1 MNATKP
7 VIVIGAGPVGIA
19 AAAHLHARGITPLV
33 LEKGNSAGSSM
44 LEWGHVSVFTPWR
57 NVVDKAVVGLLRNT
71 NWQMPDEDKI
81 PTGWEI
87 VEQYLQPAAAT
98 PELKNAI
105 IYNAEVIGVSK
116 QAHSKSS
123 SRARDDAD
131 FTVHYKT
138 PDGEHHLLYSEAVI
152 DASGTWYN
160 PNPIGLDGLPVPG
173 EGQNQDRITYGIPD
187 IANGDRAEYAGKRI
201 LVLGGGHSAINVIL
215 ELIALRAAHSETK
228 IYWGMRSNKL
238 DKLTGRGINN
248 RLPARAKLGMAAQ
261 DAIES
266 GDLDVLVPLQ
276 VSRIEKTDNGL
287 LLDTLVDGE
296 PRTIEVDRIVV
307 ANGFRPDLNILR
319 EIRLDIDE
327 IVEAPTKL
335 APLIDPNIH
344 SCGSVKPHGVGELSH
359 FDKNFYV
366 AGIKAYGRAPTFLML
381 TGYEQ
386 VRSIAA
392 ELAGDRDAALNVELV
407 LPSQQEAEKDK
418 DLPPLVSTCGAC
430 CPTPAER
437 QAASCCG

>member
-1 MNATKP
+1 MDTTKP
-7 VIVIGAGPVGIA
+7 VIVIGAGPIGIA
-19 AAAHLHARGITPLV
+19 AAAHLHARGIEPTV
-33 LEKGNSAGSSM
+33 LEKGNSVGHSM
-44 LEWGHVSVFTPWR
+44 LEWGHVNVFTSWK
-57 NVVDKAVVGLLRNT
+57 NVVDKAVIALLKNA
-71 NWQMPDEDKI
+71 NWQMPDEDSL
-81 PTGWEI
+81 PTGREI
-87 VEQYLQPAAAT
+87 VEQYLKPAAT
-98 PELKNAI
+98 ITELKNAI
-105 IYNAEVIGVSK
+105 IYNAEVVGVSK

-123 SRARDDAD
+123 STARDEVN

-138 PDGEHHLLYSEAVI
+138 PDGAHHVLHSEAVI
-152 DASGTWYN
+152 DASGTWYT

-173 EGQNQDRITYGIPD
+173 ESQNQEVITYGIPD
-187 IANGDRAEYAGKRI
+187 VTNVDRAEYEGKRT

-215 ELIALRAAHSETK
+215 EMMTLRAANSDTK
-228 IYWGMRSNKL
+228 IYWGMRTNKL
-238 DKLTGRGINN
+238 DKLTGSGINN
-248 RLPARAKLGMAAQ
+248 RLPARAKLGMAAKE
-261 DAIES
+261 AIKADE
-266 GDLDVLVPLQ
+266 LKVLVPLQ
-276 VSRIEKTDNGL
+276 VSSIEKNNTGL

-296 PRTIEVDRIVV
+296 ERTLEVDRIVV

-359 FDKNFYV
+359 FDKDFYV
-366 AGIKAYGRAPTFLML
+366 VGIKSYGRAPTFLML

-392 ELAGDRDAALNVELV
+392 ELAGDHDSALNVELI
-407 LPSQQEAEKDK
+407 LPSPKAAEKDREIPK
-418 DLPPLVSTCGAC
+418 LVSACGAC
-430 CPTPAER
+430 CPTLAER

>member
-1 MNATKP
+1 MNTTKP

-19 AAAHLHARGITPLV
+19 AAAHLHARGIAPLV

-44 LEWGHVSVFTPWR
+44 LEWGHVSVFTAWK
-57 NVVDKAVVGLLRNT
+57 NVVDKAVVGLLGNS
-71 NWQMPDEDKI
+71 NWQMPDEDKL
-81 PTGWEI
+81 PTGREI

-123 SRARDDAD
+123 STARDEAD

-138 PDGEHHLLYSEAVI
+138 PDNEHHVLHSESVI

-173 EGQNQDRITYGIPD
+173 ESQNQDTIAYGIPD
-187 IANGDRAEYAGKRI
+187 IANADRAQYEGKRT

-215 ELIALRAAHSETK
+215 EMMTLRAANPDTK

-238 DKLTGRGINN
+238 DKLTGSGINK
-248 RLPARAKLGMAAQ
+248 RLPARAKLGIAAKE
-261 DAIES
+261 AIEA
-266 GDLDVLVPLQ
+266 GELEVLVPLQ
-276 VSRIEKTDNGL
+276 VSRIEKTDSGL
-287 LLDTLVDGE
+287 LLDILVDGE
-296 PRTIEVDRIVV
+296 QNTIEVDRIVV
-307 ANGFRPDLNILR
+307 SNGFRPDLSILR

-366 AGIKAYGRAPTFLML
+366 VGIKAYGRAPSFLML

-392 ELAGDRDAALNVELV
+392 ELAGDHDAALNVELV
-407 LPSQQEAEKDK
+407 LPSQKEVEKDQ
-418 DLPPLVSTCGAC
+418 DIPPLVSGAC